1 MTPLHDMRYVAKA
14 LKLSEHTVRANP
26 AKYHM
31 YKIGGFWR
39 ISESDLQNYID
50 ESRKRNNNVIRLA
63 LVNDNKEIK
72 KCHYQREMASII
84 STSARQAANE
94 LDALLG

>member
-1 MTPLHDMRYVAKA
+1 MTPLHDMQYVAKA

-26 AKYHM
+26 TKYHM

-50 ESRKRNNNVIRLA
+50 ESKKRNNNVIRLA
-63 LVNDNKEIK
+63 LVNDKKESK
-72 KCHYQREMASII
+72 KCHYQSETASII
-84 STSARQAANE
+84 STSAHQAANE
-94 LDALLG
+94 LDELLG